1 MIKFKE
7 LNPEIIDTDCL
18 TSELYKKLVR
28 SLYKNPRDICV
39 KAKHGTSAFLFYERC
54 LPNPTMIDIDD
65 LDDIDEQELI
75 CHKKWLTDLYRDV
88 IVVDLDKEKDEALVL
103 KEYSFI
109 VGNSEK
115 TAIIRTPSKV
125 FFIFNI
131 FLEEGIRTIII
142 PILRTRL
149 SEISTLNDLPRIK
162 KEAAKVKGESGQA
175 TINI

>member
-18 TSELYKKLVR
+18 TSELYRKLIQ
-28 SLYKNPRDICV
+28 SLYKDPRDICV
-39 KAKHGTSAFLFYERC
+39 NAKHGTSAFLFYERC
-54 LPNPTMIDIDD
+54 LPNPTMIDIEDTD
-65 LDDIDEQELI
+65 EINEQELI
-75 CHKKWLTDLYRDV
+75 YYKKWLTDLYRDV
-88 IVVDLDKEKDEALVL
+88 IVVDLDKEMDEDLVF

-109 VGNSEK
+109 VGKSEK
-115 TAIIRTPSKV
+115 TAIIRTPLKV
-125 FFIFNI
+125 FFICNI
-131 FLEEGIRTIII
+131 FLEDEIRTIAI